1 MIIPI
6 RTDYKLSRTPLV
18 NYGIIAANAVIFL
31 YTLSSAAASQLSD
44 AYLLHP
50 DDPQLYQFFTSVF
63 LHANWMHLLGNM
75 LFLWVFGNAV
85 NDRFGN
91 AGYLAFYLAGGVLAG
106 TGYLLLGG
114 HAPVLG
120 ASGAIAAVTGAYL
133 VLFPR
138 VRVTLLVL
146 LVWVFVPWEVSS
158 LLFLLF
164 QFVFNL
170 WMSFSPAWTGASAGG
185 IAYAAHSS
193 GYIFGIGLSALL
205 LALRVLPREPY
216 DLLGLLRHTARRESY
231 RRSVADGYDPFDRG
245 AGAKVS
251 SRVVQQDVPRTIS
264 AQELE
269 LRKTVAAAFAQNNLP
284 QAAQAYW
291 HLLQI
296 APDAVLSRQQQ
307 LSVAHQLMSDQKYAA
322 AAAAYELFLRH
333 YGDYA
338 DSPDIYLMLGLIYG
352 RYLNQYEPAE
362 HYLLRA
368 LETLKDPG
376 KVQMASTELQS
387 LRQRRGLQ

>member
-6 RTDYKLSRTPLV
+6 RTDYKLSGRPWV
-18 NYGIIAANAVIFL
+18 NYWIIAANVLIYVYF
-31 YTLSSAAASQLSD
+31 SSSSVASQMSD
-44 AYLLHP
+44 VYLLRP
-50 DDPQLYQFFTSVF
+50 DNPQLYQFFTCIF
-63 LHANWMHLLGNM
+63 MHATWMHLLGNM

-85 NDRFGN
+85 NDRFGH

-106 TGYLLLGG
+106 VGYLLLAG

-146 LVWVFVPWEVSS
+146 LVWVFVPFEVSS

-164 QFVFNL
+164 QFALNL
-170 WMSFSPAWTGASAGG
+170 WMSFSPAWTGQSAGG

-193 GYIFGIGLSALL
+193 GYVFGIGLSALL

-216 DLLGLLRHTARRESY
+216 DLLGLLRHAARRESY
-231 RRSVADGYDPFDRG
+231 RRAVAGGYDPFDRG
-245 AGAKVS
+245 AGARIT
-251 SRVVQQDVPRTIS
+251 SRVIDQSVPATRS

-269 LRKTVAAAFAQNNLP
+269 LRQAVSAAFGQNNLP
-284 QAAQAYW
+284 QAAQGYW
-291 HLLQI
+291 HLLQVV
-296 APDAVLSRQQQ
+296 PDAVLSRQQQ
-307 LSVAHQLMSDQKYAA
+307 LTVAHQLMSDQKYAA
-322 AAAAYELFLRH
+322 AAGAYELFLRH

-368 LETLKDPG
+368 LETLKEPN
-376 KVQMASTELQS
+376 KLQMASTELAA
-387 LRQRRGLQ
+387 LRQRRRQ

>member
-6 RTDYKLSRTPLV
+6 RTDYKLSRTPWV
-18 NYGIIAANAVIFL
+18 NYLIIAANVVVFL
-31 YTLSSAAASQLSD
+31 YSLTSAAAQMTQAYVLS
-44 AYLLHP
+44 P
-50 DDPQLYQFFTSVF
+50 DNPQLYQFFTSVF
-63 LHANWMHLLGNM
+63 MHGGWMHLLGNM

-106 TGYLLLGG
+106 VGYLLLGG

-146 LVWVFVPWEVSS
+146 LVWVFIPWEVSS
-158 LLFLLF
+158 LLFLAF

-170 WMSFSPAWTGASAGG
+170 WMSFSPPTGAPTGG

-193 GYIFGIGLSALL
+193 GYVFGIGLAALL
-205 LALRVLPREPY
+205 LLLRVLPRQPY
-216 DLLGLLRHTARRESY
+216 DLVSMLHHAARRESY
-231 RRSVADGYDPFDRG
+231 RRSVAGGYDPFDRG
-245 AGAKVS
+245 AGARVS
-251 SRVVQQDVPRTIS
+251 SRVVDQTIPSTNS

-269 LRKTVAAAFAQNNLP
+269 LRKAISSAFSQANLP
-284 QAAQAYW
+284 LAAESYW
-291 HLLQI
+291 HLLQV

-307 LSVAHQLMSDQKYAA
+307 LDVAHQLMSDQKYAA

-368 LETLKDPG
+368 LETLKDQG
-376 KVQMASTELQS
+376 KTQMASTELQS
-387 LRQRRGLQ
+387 LRQRRGPN